1 MSDKIREKYKNT
13 YSEIEPRAEFLESL
27 AQTLENEQAKQ
38 KRSKINMLKPIVSA
52 AACFAIVAGA
62 AVMISNSNLLS
73 KPDDSE
79 SDIDNDAVSSSQLQ
93 SDIDNYGESLSI
105 SGLPIKIDDWN
116 TEDMT
121 AVECAEFMQTM
132 LAGDELSYIMVSDS
146 NIFTDADET
155 DSDETEMLI
164 EMFSDCEET
173 DKAEYEEEERVYYM
187 AVFEDGLI
195 IKFNVIDDEY
205 IEIPMKEIYLEI
217 Q

>member
-1 MSDKIREKYKNT
+1 MSDRIREKYKNT

-27 AQTLENEQAKQ
+27 TQTLQNEQSKQ
-38 KRSKINMLKPIVSA
+38 KRSKIKMLKPVVSA

-79 SDIDNDAVSSSQLQ
+79 SDIDNDAVSSSQSQ

-105 SGLPIKIDDWN
+105 SGLPVKIDDWN

-132 LAGDELSYIMVSDS
+132 LAGTELSYIMVSDS
-146 NIFTDADET
+146 NVFTDADEA

-173 DKAEYEEEERVYYM
+173 DKADYKQEDRVYYM
-187 AVFEDGLI
+187 AVFDEGLI
-195 IKFNVIDDEY
+195 IKFNVAQDEY
-205 IEIPMKEIYLEI
+205 IEIPMKEIYLKI
-217 Q
+217 N